1 MAPQHDLKDG
11 LTAYGRLA
19 DALWTRIASGEWE
32 PGKRLPT
39 VVQLAE
45 EYDVAGVTV
54 RAALRLLSEQG
65 LIHARQGRGTFV
77 SMEALEQTDT
87 GEGHGAL
94 EPNYF
99 DSWIIGPSERVRILE
114 KNQSVACPP
123 YLADGAPT
131 HSEFVHFVRLHMSGE
146 KPVCVVDFY
155 MATKAYEA
163 MPDGV
168 ENQFKIGLLLMTRG
182 QPPVAR
188 GRQIVTVE
196 SASRQDA
203 KLLEIAPAS
212 PLVRV
217 NRRFLDEAGLVV
229 GAGMH
234 RYPGSVFRQVIDEPI
249 NEILAGLQHWLPSEN
264 GGRPPADPGHT
275 GA

>member
-1 MAPQHDLKDG
+1 MTPQHDLKDG

-19 DALWTRIASGEWE
+19 DVLWTRIASGEWQ
-32 PGKRLPT
+32 PGNRLPT

-77 SMEALEQTDT
+77 AMEALDQVEP
-87 GEGHGAL
+87 GKAHGGL
-94 EPNYF
+94 EPHYF
-99 DSWIIGPSERVRILE
+99 ESWIIGPSEKVSVVE
-114 KNQSVACPP
+114 KNEGVACPP
-123 YLADGAPT
+123 HLADGAPT
-131 HSEFVHFVRLHMSGE
+131 HSDYVHFVRLHMSGE
-146 KPVCVVDFY
+146 KPVCIVDFY
-155 MATKAYEA
+155 IATEAYKA
-163 MPDGV
+163 MPEGV

-182 QPPVAR
+182 RPPVAR

-196 SASRQDA
+196 SATRQDA
-203 KLLEIAPAS
+203 RLLDIAPAS

-217 NRRFLDEAGLVV
+217 TRRFLDDAGLVV
-229 GAGMH
+229 GGGMH

-249 NEILAGLQHWLPSEN
+249 NEILKGLRHWLPSEN
-264 GGRPPADPGHT
+264 GECSPGDPGDT
-275 GA
+275 AK